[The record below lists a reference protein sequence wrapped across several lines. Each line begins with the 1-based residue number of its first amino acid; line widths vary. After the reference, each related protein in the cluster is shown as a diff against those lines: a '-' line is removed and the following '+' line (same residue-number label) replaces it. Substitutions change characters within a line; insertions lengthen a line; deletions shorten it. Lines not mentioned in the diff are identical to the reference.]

1 MSSYTKELKADRKVK
16 LLRMQAI
23 VGDGKRSL
31 SAADRSEFDDLEWA
45 IRAIDTRISQ
55 ARDDTPRG
63 DYSGKRKRTTADDE
77 RFTTYLRGK
86 SGAPEYRAALDG
98 NAMST
103 DPNSGGVSAGATGY
117 DAGYIMPQGFWENLA
132 LP

>member
-1 MSSYTKELKADRKVK
+1 MSNYTKELKADRKVK

-63 DYSGKRKRTTADDE
+63 DYSGKRKRTTADDDAVYVLSS
-77 RFTTYLRGK
+77 RQVRCPGIPGIARRQLDVH
-86 SGAPEYRAALDG
+86 RA
-98 NAMST
+98 
-103 DPNSGGVSAGATGY
+103 
-117 DAGYIMPQGFWENLA
+117 
-132 LP
+132 